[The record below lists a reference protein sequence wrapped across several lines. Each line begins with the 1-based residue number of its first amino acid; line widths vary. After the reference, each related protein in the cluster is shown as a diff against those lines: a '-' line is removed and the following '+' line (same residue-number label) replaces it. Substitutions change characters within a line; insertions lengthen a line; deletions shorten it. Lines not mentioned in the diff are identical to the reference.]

1 MPAVNLS
8 PVGGAAAQFFT
19 NSGNVL
25 TGGKLNTYLAGT
37 TTPATTY
44 TTSAGNVAR
53 TNPIVLDAAGRVPSG
68 GEIWLTQNVVYKFTL
83 TDSSD
88 VLIATYDN
96 ISGISGLTLPI
107 DSSDVTYNPPFA
119 NGVATNVEAKLAQ
132 TISVKDF
139 GAVGN
144 GVAND
149 TAAIQAA
156 ITASEGGSCFF
167 PEGTYLITA
176 AINLPSNIEIQLDP
190 QAIVQSATTNISL
203 FFAVSKTNI
212 KIFGGKF
219 KYTVAGATGLNGGIN
234 LNTCTQCIIDG
245 VEFEGMQYSGV
256 FLNESDYCTVTNCYV
271 YDTLGT
277 HPDAHDIG
285 VYNDAWYNTI
295 AYNRCFG
302 SKSVGV
308 FVQGPSVGKTP
319 YRNKIIGNNINP
331 KTGYG
336 VMLYQV
342 TPGNQ
347 QSIVQ
352 QNHIYGILG
361 SDLGGASGNGIY
373 VQSAGGCI
381 VTENVLED
389 CCQNTTLGTNS
400 PACISI
406 SFDIALGQTLEPVVV
421 SNNKVST
428 NKYSG
433 IVISTA
439 RATVTGNIVNYSDST
454 NGHGILGIDC
464 ANTAITGNFVS
475 APTNV
480 ARPGIALNVQSA
492 SGMANVTVTGN
503 VVQGGN
509 DAQIYTYKSGS
520 GTTISGTFSGN
531 TLTSTGAVCI
541 SMTLFNLN
549 RATVSNNI
557 CGSTYIGMFLNDC
570 SNVRGAGNVSRS
582 GTTLRFLSGGTC
594 SNVYFDDSNDFD
606 TSDTAKISNGA
617 AGVNLEQ
624 RLNSTPPGGSWQI
637 GDRIAQ
643 SVPVV
648 GSPKG
653 WRCTVAGSPGTWVSE
668 GNL

>member
-1 MPAVNLS
+1 MIE
-8 PVGGAAAQFFT
+8 GAPI
-19 NSGNVL
+19 NVL
-25 TGGKLNTYLAGT
+25 DKGA
-37 TTPATTY
+37 
-44 TTSAGNVAR
+44 
-53 TNPIVLDAAGRVPSG
+53 DPSG
-68 GEIWLTQNVVYKFTL
+68 VA
-83 TDSSD
+83 DS
-88 VLIATYDN
+88 T
-96 ISGISGLTLPI
+96 T
-107 DSSDVTYNPPFA
+107 
-119 NGVATNVEAKLAQ
+119 
-132 TISVKDF
+132 
-139 GAVGN
+139 
-144 GVAND
+144 
-149 TAAIQAA
+149 AIQAA
-156 ITASEGGSCFF
+156 ITASEGSSCFF

-176 AINLPSNIEIQLDP
+176 AINLPSNIEIQFDP
-190 QAIVQSATTNISL
+190 QAIVQSATTSISL
-203 FFAVSKTNI
+203 FSAVSKTNI

-219 KYTVAGATGLNGGIN
+219 KYTAAGATGLNGGIN
-234 LNTCTQCIIDG
+234 LNTCTQCMVDG

-271 YDTLGT
+271 HDTLGT

-285 VYNDAWYNTI
+285 VYNDAWYNTVSN
-295 AYNRCFG
+295 NRCFG
-302 SKSVGV
+302 SGTIGI
-308 FVQGPSVGKTP
+308 FAQGPSAGKTP
-319 YRNKIIGNNINP
+319 YRNKIIGNLINP

-336 VMLYQV
+336 VVLYQV

-352 QNHIYGILG
+352 ENHIFGILG
-361 SDLGGASGNGIY
+361 SALSGASGNGIY

-480 ARPGIALNVQSA
+480 ARGGIVLNVQSA

-531 TLTSTGAVCI
+531 TLISTGALSVSI
-541 SMTLFNLN
+541 NLN
-549 RATVSNNI
+549 NLDRATVSNNI
-557 CGSTYIGMFLNDC
+557 CGAGYIGLYVQDC

-582 GTTLRFLSGGTC
+582 GTLYRFLSGGTC

-606 TSDTAKISNGA
+606 MANTAKISNSV

-624 RLNSTPPGGSWQI
+624 RLNSTPPGGSWQV

-653 WRCTVAGSPGTWVSE
+653 WRNTVAGSPGTWVSE